1 MPRNITVTLDDG
13 TQHSYQNVPDDVT
26 PEQVTQRAQQEFDK
40 GVTSID
46 GGRSSENQPDEQEQ
60 KKESIGVFDALK
72 AGAKRGVEQVALG
85 VTQRVMEF
93 NKGRHEKAIDEF
105 ASKMQSGEIPATAEN
120 IAKLDEMQQ
129 QVINEQKALGLGQG
143 FEQSQRENMA
153 PISEA
158 QPVASFIGNVAGQM
172 AAAPLPAAKGLNLWG
187 QSAKAGA
194 EGVGLGFVQ
203 PTVEGESVDA
213 NAMIGGGVG
222 LLAPSVLRGVS
233 TATGAGY
240 RAVTGNPTQ
249 EMAEQIKYAQSN
261 NLPLMTTDLLQ
272 PQTGMGKKIRS
283 IAEDVPL
290 TGTGAA
296 RADQQAARVAQMEKL
311 SNDFGV
317 PNDREII
324 ESINRKGNKITA
336 AAGERY
342 KNVISQMGDEPI
354 PLTNTNK
361 AIDQAIAAHTRG
373 GRLENKALVDQLQS
387 IKAKLNESGQDIEL
401 LRLNRTDV
409 RERLKTDETIG
420 RDTAAR
426 VIDKLYAGMTQ
437 DMTNGVA
444 AKLGNESAAKMRQA
458 DAIWARE
465 TNEIQKTK
473 LKNILSKGEILPDKV
488 NAMLFSRSPAEAEI
502 LYQSLDKA
510 GRNNARA
517 AIFGKAFEIAQGS
530 PDKFLAEINKLRFKD
545 GTGKSTI
552 DVFFK
557 GDNKKQLDGLIKY
570 LDSTREASA
579 AALNPATGQRLGA
592 LIPTTFGGIGLTAG
606 GPTGAAIGVGSY
618 LGVGALASVYES
630 PPVRNLM
637 VKMAGTPK
645 GSTQFEKYA
654 RQLEE
659 ELVKASSK
667 ITQVGKQE

>member
-1 MPRNITVTLDDG
+1 MAFDMSTAKPLNQPKKGFDISTAKPAGITTA
-13 TQHSYQNVPDDVT
+13 DDV
-26 PEQVTQRAQQEFDK
+26 PAL
-40 GVTSID
+40 
-46 GGRSSENQPDEQEQ
+46 SSV
-60 KKESIGVFDALK
+60 GVFDALK
-72 AGAKRGVEQVALG
+72 AGARRGVEQVALG

-120 IAKLDEMQQ
+120 LAKLDEMQQ
-129 QVINEQKALGLGQG
+129 QAMIEQKALGLGQG

-158 QPVASFIGNVAGQM
+158 QPVASFVGNVAGQM
-172 AAAPLPAAKGLNLWG
+172 AAAPIPAARGLGLLA
-187 QSAKAGA
+187 QSGKTAA
-194 EGVGLGFVQ
+194 EGAALGYAQ
-203 PTVEGESVDA
+203 PTIEGESAVDSA
-213 NAMIGGGVG
+213 TFGGVVG
-222 LLAPSVLRGVS
+222 AMVPAALRGVS
-233 TATGAGY
+233 NTAGATYRGLTGS
-240 RAVTGNPTQ
+240 PTQ
-249 EMAEQIKYAQSN
+249 EMADQIKYAREN
-261 NLPLMTTDLLQ
+261 NLPLMTTDLLP
-272 PQTGMGKKIRS
+272 PQSGMGKKARS
-283 IAEDVPL
+283 LAEDVPL

-311 SNDFGV
+311 SNEFGV
-317 PNDREII
+317 PSDREII

-342 KNVISQMGDEPI
+342 KNVISQMGTDPI

-361 AIDQAIAAHTRG
+361 AIDQAIAAYTRG

-426 VIDKLYAGMTQ
+426 VIDRLYAGMTQ

-444 AKLGNESAAKMRQA
+444 SKLGNDAAAKMRQA
-458 DAIWARE
+458 DAIYYRE
-465 TNEIQKTK
+465 ASEIQKTK
-473 LKNILSKGEILPDKV
+473 LKNILSKGEVLPDKV
-488 NAMLFSRSPAEAEI
+488 NSMIFSRSPAEAEI

-510 GRNNARA
+510 GRDNARA
-517 AIFGKAFEIAQGS
+517 AIFGKAVEIAQGS
-530 PDKFLAEINKLRFKD
+530 PDKFLAELNKMRFKD

-557 GDNKKQLDGLIKY
+557 GENKKQLDGLIRY
-570 LDSTREASA
+570 LSSTREASA
-579 AALNPATGQRLGA
+579 ASLNPATGQRLGA

-654 RQLEE
+654 RQLEL
-659 ELVKASSK
+659 ELAKASSR
-667 ITQVGKQE
+667 ISQAGEE